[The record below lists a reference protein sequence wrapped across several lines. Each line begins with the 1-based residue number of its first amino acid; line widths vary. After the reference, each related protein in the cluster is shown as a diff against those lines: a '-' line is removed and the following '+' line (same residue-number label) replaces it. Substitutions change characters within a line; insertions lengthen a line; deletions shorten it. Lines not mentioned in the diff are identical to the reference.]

1 VRFGTKL
8 LLLAL
13 LALGVRGGYVL
24 LVERDQPLT
33 GDAFYYHEAANLL
46 ADGKG
51 FIDPYRYVYGGAQE
65 RIVYHDANI
74 PDTAATDLPPGHE
87 EPTAGHPPAWTVTL
101 AFFSLLGLRSEL
113 AHQLIS
119 VVIGAGGVALIG
131 LAAREVARGATQ
143 ANEVA
148 RGATRDPDRERA
160 AERTGLIAA
169 GVAAVYAFLFMNDGL
184 VMSETIVIPVVAAC
198 TLAAMRFWREPTTR
212 NAVVFGALGGLAPLT
227 RAELVLYLP
236 VVAAIALWRSPWR
249 PHVRT
254 RLARYATCAIAA
266 IVVLAPWVGRNLTAF
281 DKPVLISN
289 GFGTVLVQT
298 NCDATY
304 GGQKLGYWELYCG
317 LPQPLGPNGEP
328 LDESERDAVLRTRG
342 LDYLRAHKARFL
354 SVAVPARIG
363 RMFALYDPVQT
374 IRFDI
379 VVEGRSFRLSAL
391 GLAQYYPLLA
401 LAAFGTW
408 TLARRRDPIAPAVTW
423 IGIVVLTAATSFGN
437 NRYRVSCEPAIVM
450 LAAVGIHRLYALL
463 GGSRLGRGALA
474 PPARAGVTSGTG
486 APVSPAADSPGVAP
500 LEFRR

>member
-1 VRFGTKL
+1 MRFSTKL

-13 LALGVRGGYVL
+13 LALGIRGGYVL
-24 LVERDQPLT
+24 LVERGEPLT

-65 RIVYHDANI
+65 RIIYHDANI
-74 PDTAATDLPPGHE
+74 PDTAATELPPGHE

-101 AFFSLLGLRSEL
+101 ALFSLLGLRSAL

-131 LAAREVARGATQ
+131 LAARELARGT
-143 ANEVA
+143 
-148 RGATRDPDRERA
+148 GGDPDRERA
-160 AERTGLIAA
+160 AEQIGLIAA
-169 GVAAVYAFLFMNDGL
+169 AIGAVYVFLFINDGL

-198 TLAAMRFWREPTTR
+198 TIAAMRFWRVPSAK
-212 NAVVFGALGGLAPLT
+212 NALVFGVLGGLAPLA

-236 VVAAIALWRSPWR
+236 IVAAIALWRTPLATK
-249 PHVRT
+249 T
-254 RLARYATCAIAA
+254 RLVRYATCVLAA

-281 DKPVLISN
+281 DKPVFISN

-317 LPQPLGPNGEP
+317 LPQPLGPHGEP

-354 SVAVPARIG
+354 TVAVPARIG

-379 VVEGRSFRLSAL
+379 VVEGRSFRLSAI

-408 TLARRRDPIAPAVTW
+408 ALARRRDPIAPVVTW

-450 LAAVGIHRLYALL
+450 LAAVGAHQLFGLL
-463 GGSRLGRGALA
+463 RGRWAGRVPVASPRYSAPVPDSLGSR
-474 PPARAGVTSGTG
+474 P
-486 APVSPAADSPGVAP
+486 
-500 LEFRR
+500 